1 MPYIISSMQRNRNL
15 HFSYVPQIK
24 YDKMQKVSIINSY
37 FLSVIYIYT
46 VHEIKFKLDLDALF
60 YIKRG
65 KRVETKGI
73 NALKPN
79 KRIKHRTVN

>member
-1 MPYIISSMQRNRNL
+1 MPFMIPSMQRNRNL
-15 HFSYVPQIK
+15 HFSYVAQIK
-24 YDKMQKVSIINSY
+24 YNKIQKVSTINSY
-37 FLSVIYIYT
+37 FLIYT
-46 VHEIKFKLDLDALF
+46 AHETKFKLDLDALF

-73 NALKPN
+73 NVLKPN

>member
-15 HFSYVPQIK
+15 HFSYVPKIK
-24 YDKMQKVSIINSY
+24 YDKMQKVSTINSY
-37 FLSVIYIYT
+37 FLSVIYT

-73 NALKPN
+73 NALKPS

>member
-1 MPYIISSMQRNRNL
+1 
-15 HFSYVPQIK
+15 
-24 YDKMQKVSIINSY
+24 MQKVSTINSY
-37 FLSVIYIYT
+37 FLSVIYT
-46 VHEIKFKLDLDALF
+46 AHEIKFKLDLDGLF

-79 KRIKHRTVN
+79 KRIKHKTVN